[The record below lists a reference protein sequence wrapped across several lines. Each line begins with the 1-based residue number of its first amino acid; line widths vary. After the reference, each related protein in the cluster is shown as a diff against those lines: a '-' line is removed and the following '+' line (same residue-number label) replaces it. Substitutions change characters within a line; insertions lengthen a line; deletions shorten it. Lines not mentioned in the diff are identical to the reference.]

1 MKEFINLHQHTH
13 FSNASM
19 MEVVSKPND
28 YIQYALDNNMSAVS
42 FTEHGSILS
51 WVAKKMAIE
60 KAGLKYIHGIE
71 AYLTES
77 LDEKL
82 RDNYHLILLAKNYEG
97 VKEINRLSSTSYNGR
112 GDSESDDIHFYYS
125 PRISFEELSNT
136 SDNILIL
143 TSCLGSPL
151 WQNYKSNQKD
161 QLKKWSNFFV
171 ANKHRVWLEVQ
182 PHDHKEQKIYNQW
195 LLDLARENDM
205 KIVAT
210 NDVHAVSQKHD
221 VLRKILMK
229 SKGVVFENDG
239 EEDFELWSKNYD
251 EMFETFTKQGILSDD
266 EIAQSLDETIN
277 IVNSIEEFEFDYS
290 FKYPKLYDDSENI
303 FKEKIVNGYIAKGL
317 NKLPDDLQRTYKD
330 RVNKEL
336 AVYKKL
342 NSVDFML
349 LMEYIDM
356 AARND
361 NRFPG
366 YARGSVSGSLI
377 AYLLEIIEVDPI
389 KEDLSFERFQNV
401 SRVNLSDIDT
411 DFFSEDREW
420 VTKFLLTN
428 DNFNCSA
435 IVTYNTLGI
444 KGAIKDVG
452 RALGYNPQEMNV
464 ITKNLPED
472 EKKKSCIPDSVRK
485 EYPEL
490 SNIAEKVV
498 GVITSVSRHAGGF
511 IVTSRPLEE
520 ELGTIHVG
528 DSPYAVSSVA
538 MREVEGL
545 FYVKMDI
552 LGVDNVGLVNKTCE
566 LAGIPRAT
574 PQSDNIDFN
583 DIEVMKDIARDTT
596 AIFQMEGQRAQ
607 KLLST
612 MFSDTTMDRMK
623 KTGVNTDSIN
633 QLALLNAA
641 MRPGA
646 ASVIDDISNGI
657 AKDNGHEA
665 LNLLLKD
672 TLGYLIY
679 QESQIQFLVEFCGR
693 TASEADL
700 IRRAIGHKEPEVLA
714 VEIPKIKL
722 EFIETMV
729 EKHGDT
735 QEHAELIIE
744 DFIQIFQDAA
754 NYSFSRNHAIPY
766 SYIGYISGWLRYY
779 YPLEFCTV
787 ALEIWKDDQEKTN
800 RLTNYAEKKGITI
813 ESPKF
818 RYSRGDY
825 FFDKET
831 NTIYQ
836 GTAPIKDNNAKTGD
850 MLYSLRKGRYNN
862 FVDFLVML
870 RENTTLTTKDK
881 TFTILDLLNMSEDDV
896 KQLDKDIKLND
907 KNGGDEFVIE
917 TSSLSINKTKM
928 LSLIRLNYFREFG
941 KNEKLEKVFDA
952 FNTSYKPKN
961 KTYSGKHKK
970 YVELTELEKTLE
982 DTRLPLFDQCSW
994 ELYYKGKISVIDDS
1008 IPPQYAFVTEINKGK
1023 TRTSATVYNI
1033 NKGVNAPIKVGAK
1046 LYRNIN
1052 FDVGDM
1058 VQILK
1063 TKSIAKSVKVDG
1075 VWGKHPTEKEL
1086 WIEDMKSI
1094 RKGIQK

>member
-19 MEVVSKPND
+19 IEVVSKPND
-28 YIQYALDNNMSAVS
+28 YIQYALDNNISTVG
-42 FTEHGSILS
+42 FTEHGSVLS
-51 WVAKKMAIE
+51 WVAKKLAVE
-60 KAGLKYIHGIE
+60 KAGLKYVHGIE
-71 AYLTES
+71 IYATES
-77 LDEKL
+77 LDVKV
-82 RDNYHLILLAKNYEG
+82 RDNYHLILLAKNYDG
-97 VKEINRLSSTSYNGR
+97 VKEINALSSLSYSGR
-112 GDSESDDIHFYYS
+112 GDKNSEDYHYYYN
-125 PRISFEELSNT
+125 PRLSFEEISKT
-136 SDNILIL
+136 SDNVLIF
-143 TSCLGSPL
+143 TACLGSPL
-151 WQNYKSNQKD
+151 WQNYKKNEKD
-161 QLKKWSNFFV
+161 DLKKWTNFV
-171 ANKHRVWLEVQ
+171 IKNKHRVWLEVQ
-182 PHDHKEQKIYNQW
+182 PHNTKEQQVYNKW
-195 LLDLARENDM
+195 LLDLAKEHSMN
-205 KIVAT
+205 IVAT
-210 NDVHAVSQKHD
+210 NDVHAVSKEHD
-221 VLRKILMK
+221 TLRKVLMK
-229 SKGVVFENDG
+229 SKNVVFDNEE
-239 EEDFELWSKNYD
+239 EEDLELWSKNYD
-251 EMFETFTKQGILSDD
+251 EMFESFKIQGTLSED
-266 EIAQSLDETIN
+266 EITQALDET
-277 IVNSIEEFEFDYS
+277 VKVVDSIESFEFDYS

-303 FKEKIVNGYIAKGL
+303 FKEKIMNGYIAKGL

-336 AVYKKL
+336 DVYKKL

-411 DFFSEDREW
+411 DFFSEDRDW

-452 RALGYNPQEMNV
+452 RALGYESQEMNI

-472 EKKKSCIPDSVRK
+472 EKKKSYIPDNVRK

-498 GVITSVSRHAGGF
+498 GVITSVGRHAGGF

-566 LAGIPRAT
+566 LAGVPRAT

-583 DIEVMKDIARDTT
+583 DIEVMKDIAKDTT

-693 TASEADL
+693 SASEADL
-700 IRRAIGHKEPEVLA
+700 IRRAIGHKQPKVLA
-714 VEIPKIKL
+714 VEIPKIKS
-722 EFIETMV
+722 EFVETMV
-729 EKHGDT
+729 SKHGDT
-735 QEHAELIIE
+735 KAHAEEIVE

-754 NYSFSRNHAIPY
+754 DYSFSRNHAIPY

-779 YPLEFCTV
+779 HPIEFCTS
-787 ALEIWKDDQEKTN
+787 ALQIWQNDLDKTN
-800 RLTNYAEKKGITI
+800 KIINYAKSRNINI
-813 ESPKF
+813 EQPKF
-818 RYSRGDY
+818 RYSKGDY
-825 FFDKET
+825 FFDKES

-836 GTAPIKDNNAKTGD
+836 GTAPIKDNNAQTGD
-850 MLYSLRKGRYNN
+850 MLYTLRDKNYSS
-862 FVDFLVML
+862 FVDFLVTL
-870 RENTTLTTKDK
+870 RDDLTITIDSVE
-881 TFTILDLLNMSEDDV
+881 TPILDIFKMTEDEV
-896 KQLDKDIKLND
+896 KQLDKDIK
-907 KNGGDEFVIE
+907 KAKKDEVDDYLIDQ
-917 TSSLSINKTKM
+917 TSMSINKTKM
-928 LSLIRLNYFREFG
+928 LSLIRLNYFDEFG
-941 KNEKLEKVFDA
+941 KNEKLEKVFMEFDK
-952 FNTSYKPKN
+952 TYKPSN
-961 KTYSGKHKK
+961 KTFSGKHKK
-970 YVELTELEKTLE
+970 YHALVDFENSLE
-982 DTRLPLFDQCSW
+982 DTSLPLFDQCTH
-994 ELYYKGKISVIDDS
+994 ELYYTGSISIVDVT
-1008 IPPQYAFVTEINKGK
+1008 IPAQYAFVTEINKGK
-1023 TRTSATVYNI
+1023 TRTSANVYSLS
-1033 NKGVNAPIKVGAK
+1033 KGVNIPIKVGSK
-1046 LYRNIN
+1046 LYRNVE

-1058 VQILK
+1058 IFIGS
-1063 TKSIAKSVKVDG
+1063 TKVRPKPTKVDG
-1075 VWGKHPTEKEL
+1075 QWGSHPTEKEV
-1086 WIEDMKSI
+1086 WIEDMKTI
-1094 RKGIQK
+1094 RKGMKK